1 MQVFLPRSAP
11 SFNNVL
17 VATDFS
23 AASQAAFQTVL
34 GVCIALQARLSIL
47 HVFEYANPIPPETGG
62 QLLELNGF
70 YEEAKCS
77 LDGLVQVAR
86 RAGVI
91 CEGTIGSGIPS
102 LTILEI
108 IASKNIDLAVLG
120 TNALHGFER
129 LIFGS
134 TAEAVLRKASCPVL
148 TTGPR
153 VSAPADGAEIE
164 GPVIFATDFDLATTE
179 AIRYAAFFCKVMKA
193 HVLPR
198 TVEGCSRSHVVPQIM
213 TEALHQ
219 VATESDT
226 IIDPPVCAITY
237 GSEISNAVVDYAK
250 QHKAK
255 LIVLRVRQAS
265 MSASHIPAHIAFR
278 VITEAPCPILTIAFA
293 PEPQGTFAAA
303 CLSMLSGNPLRQRR
317 SRDDCIKGSLRPV
330 SDRLWLMAPN
340 YISSGQVVGLQ
351 RTIQPLAFSR
361 KKHEGHE

>member
-1 MQVFLPRSAP
+1 MQVSLPRSAP

-17 VATDFS
+17 LATDFS

-34 GVCIALQARLSIL
+34 GVCTALQARLSIL
-47 HVFEYANPIPPETGG
+47 HVFEYTNAVPPETGG
-62 QLLELNGF
+62 QLLELNSF

-91 CEGTIGSGIPS
+91 CEATMGSGIPS

-108 IASKNIDLAVLG
+108 IASKKIDLAVLG

-148 TTGPR
+148 TMGPQ
-153 VSAPADGAEIE
+153 VSDTAGEAQVD
-164 GPVIFATDFDLATTE
+164 GPVIFATDFDLTTTQ
-179 AIRYAAFFCKVMKA
+179 AIRYAAFFCKVLRA
-193 HVLPR
+193 PLHCLHVLPR
-198 TVEGCSRSHVVPQIM
+198 TVESGSRSHVVPQIM

-255 LIVLRVRQAS
+255 LIVLGVRQAS
-265 MSASHIPAHIAFR
+265 LGASHVPAHIAFR
-278 VITEAPCPILTIAFA
+278 VITEAPCPVLTMAFA

-303 CLSMLSGNPLRQRR
+303 CLSVLSGRRVYKEHHTMGSERVPLGRGGPAAIA
-317 SRDDCIKGSLRPV
+317 SKV
-330 SDRLWLMAPN
+330 
-340 YISSGQVVGLQ
+340 
-351 RTIQPLAFSR
+351 
-361 KKHEGHE
+361 H